1 MTGMI
6 ATPTIAKIETAL
18 SALVLSS
25 IVEWSPIN
33 AIYIKKS
40 INVDVKRASHTHQVP
55 HVGFPQ
61 IDPVKR
67 VSKTKLIP
75 IGAADFIIMP
85 EIFALQIT
93 LMKPQKAMNIKID
106 SPIIAEGT

>member
-1 MTGMI
+1 MWMLNEH
-6 ATPTIAKIETAL
+6 P
-18 SALVLSS
+18 
-25 IVEWSPIN
+25 
-33 AIYIKKS
+33 
-40 INVDVKRASHTHQVP
+40 HTHQVP

-93 LMKPQKAMNIKID
+93 LIKPQKAMNIKID
-106 SPIIAEGT
+106 SPIITERNMNIHDPEYISLFVVRRAKNQTQ